1 FRYFCCPNIRLYRLC
16 STCFVIFVPCFIC
29 SVPQDNSLEFE
40 KRGNIPVK
48 YRRELWDNSHLSA
61 MKKVEEIKQKRQAK
75 FIMKWLKKGKQLE
88 KEEAISKVKKNIH
101 LIKAPHLL
109 LQHTKLVLQHAQLVL
124 QHTQL

>member
-1 FRYFCCPNIRLYRLC
+1 MRGLFNSGHGMMF
-16 STCFVIFVPCFIC
+16 
-29 SVPQDNSLEFE
+29 DNSLEFE

-101 LIKAPHLL
+101 LIKAPHAGQAKQLEEKMWKWIY
-109 LQHTKLVLQHAQLVL
+109 TTYSTYSTFSTWEKKL
-124 QHTQL
+124 